1 MMKRYLSLWFPD
13 WPLTRLRR
21 ARFRQKAGRR
31 SEPRSE
37 KQARA
42 APPFILTENGPSGLI
57 VAAANETARGLGISP
72 GLGFTDAKARAP
84 HLVCEDIDRKAD
96 LEALDRLAH
105 WMIRFTPLVALE
117 GDDGLLLETTGCDHL
132 HGGERAMLGA
142 ISALLDQNSI
152 AHQAGLASTPGA
164 AIALS
169 RAAAGTILKDGE
181 EEAGLADLPVSALR
195 LSAEAIILLKR
206 FGLTRIGQLYGID
219 RKALARRF
227 QSRAEADRTLLRLDQ
242 ALGLRHEPLSPLRPV
257 PARTARLNCPEPIC
271 TREAIKFGLEKL
283 TAELCEDLTAFGQ
296 GARGFALHAFRADG
310 TQDMVEARMARPV
323 RTPRHIL
330 RLFDEQID
338 RIDPGF
344 GIDLLLLEA
353 YRTGPMEMSAAAL
366 SGDLAASDHD
376 DVALSALA
384 DRITAKL
391 GQGTVSLLQ
400 RHESHLPERAERP
413 AGFEGE
419 MPPPGALSPQAGPRP
434 IRIFSHPEP
443 IKVLAEVPDG
453 PPLQFIWRK
462 VTRRVSRA
470 DGPERISPEWWTHT
484 APPPLSGS
492 PAGAER
498 KWLNPKLDKRADH
511 DLIAEARRAIE
522 AGEASELV
530 SQLPRARDYYR
541 VEDEA
546 GHRYW
551 LFRDGLYDDGRGN
564 APEWYVHGLFA

>member
-1 MMKRYLSLWFPD
+1 MKRYLSLWFPD
-13 WPLTRLRR
+13 WSLTRLRR
-21 ARFRQKAGRR
+21 ARFRHKAVRKSAAPSG
-31 SEPRSE
+31 
-37 KQARA
+37 KQARP
-42 APPFILTENGPSGLI
+42 APPFILTETGPSGLL
-57 VAAANETARGLGISP
+57 VAAANETAISFGIRP
-72 GLGFTDAKARAP
+72 GLGFTDARARAP
-84 HLVCEDIDRKAD
+84 HLVSEDIDRKAD
-96 LEALDRLAH
+96 REALDRLAH
-105 WMIRFTPLVALE
+105 WMIRFTPLVAL
-117 GDDGLLLETTGCDHL
+117 DGEDSLLLETTGCDHL
-132 HGGERAMLGA
+132 HGGEPQMLAA
-142 ISALLDQNSI
+142 IRALLDQNAI
-152 AHQAGLASTPGA
+152 AYQAGLASTPGA
-164 AIALS
+164 AIALA
-169 RAAAGTILKDGE
+169 RAAPGTILKDGD
-181 EEAGLADLPVSALR
+181 EEAGLADLPVSSLR
-195 LSAEAIILLKR
+195 LSSEAHLLLKR

-227 QSRAEADRTLLRLDQ
+227 QSRTEADRTLLRLDQ
-242 ALGLRHEPLSPLRPV
+242 ALGFRHEPLSPLRPV

-271 TREAIKFGLEKL
+271 TSEAIKLGLEKL

-310 TQDMVEARMARPV
+310 TQDMIEARMARPV

-330 RLFDEQID
+330 RLFEEKID

-353 YRTGPMEMSAAAL
+353 CRTGPMEMSAAAL

-376 DVALSALA
+376 DVVLSALA
-384 DRITAKL
+384 DRISGRL
-391 GQGTVSLLQ
+391 GAGAVSLIQ
-400 RHESHLPERAERP
+400 RHESHFPERAEQVSS
-413 AGFEGE
+413 FEGE
-419 MPPPGALSPQAGPRP
+419 MPAPAPRAPQAGPRP
-434 IRIFSHPEP
+434 VRILPRPEP

-484 APPPLSGS
+484 APPPQAVS
-492 PAGAER
+492 PEGAAR
-498 KWLNPKLDKRADH
+498 NWLNPKLDKRADH

-530 SQLPRARDYYR
+530 RLLPRARDYYR

-551 LFRDGLYDDGRGN
+551 LFRDGLYDDGRGS
-564 APEWYVHGLFA
+564 APDWYVHGLFA

>member
-1 MMKRYLSLWFPD
+1 MKRYLSLWFPD

-21 ARFRQKAGRR
+21 ARFRRKTDRK
-31 SEPRSE
+31 SEPLSG
-37 KQARA
+37 KQAE
-42 APPFILTENGPSGLI
+42 APPAFILTESGPSGLL
-57 VAAANETARGLGISP
+57 VAAANETAISLGVRA

-84 HLVCEDIDRKAD
+84 HLISEDIDRKAD
-96 LEALDRLAH
+96 REALDRLAH
-105 WMIRFTPLVALE
+105 WMIRFTPLVAL
-117 GDDGLLLETTGCDHL
+117 DGEDALLLETTGCDHL
-132 HGGERAMLGA
+132 HGGEREMLDA
-142 ISALLDQNSI
+142 ISALLDENRI

-164 AIALS
+164 AIALA
-169 RAAAGTILKDGE
+169 RAVPGTILEDGE

-195 LSAEAIILLKR
+195 LSAQAVLLLKR

-242 ALGLRHEPLSPLRPV
+242 ALGLRHEPVDPLRPV
-257 PARTARLNCPEPIC
+257 PAKTARFKCPEPIC
-271 TREAIKFGLEKL
+271 TREAIRFGLEKL

-391 GQGTVSLLQ
+391 GAGSVRTIQ
-400 RHESHLPERAERP
+400 RHESHIPERAERS
-413 AGFEGE
+413 ASFEGD
-419 MPPPGALSPQAGPRP
+419 MPAPGPRSPQAGPRP
-434 IRIFSHPEP
+434 VRIFAHPERV
-443 IKVLAEVPDG
+443 KVLAEVPDG

-484 APPPLSGS
+484 APPPPATS
-492 PAGAER
+492 PEGAAR

-522 AGEASELV
+522 AGEAGEPVKL
-530 SQLPRARDYYR
+530 LPRARDYYR

-546 GHRYW
+546 GQRYW
-551 LFRDGLYDDGRGN
+551 LFRDGLYDDGRGT
-564 APEWYVHGLFA
+564 APDWYVHGLFA